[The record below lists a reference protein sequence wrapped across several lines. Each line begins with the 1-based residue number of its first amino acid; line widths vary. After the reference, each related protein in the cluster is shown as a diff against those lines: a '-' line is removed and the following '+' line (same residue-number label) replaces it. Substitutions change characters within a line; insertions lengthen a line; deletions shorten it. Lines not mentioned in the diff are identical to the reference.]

1 MNIKMQC
8 CGLILLAVVFFFY
21 NRQKKIN
28 LNTEK
33 AFMRIFLVITLGLTL
48 DILSL
53 VALFYSD
60 RIPELLVDLICKFY
74 LSSLMLVALNGV
86 LYVLTDIYNQ
96 SQQYKRRVYIYSG
109 IVGIGILL
117 IFILPI
123 YKNLEHPGNAYTY
136 GPSVMT
142 TYLFCLS
149 LFVIMTYLICRMK
162 SKMNPKRW
170 EAVLTW
176 IVLWVGAAVV
186 QFFNN
191 HILLVGY
198 AGAISIMVIYLKL
211 ENPETNL
218 DRQSGLFNQN
228 ALLQYMKQ
236 QFSKGEDF
244 ALLIMTFPASLIHG
258 NLEEEQ
264 AIRMEILQYI
274 ASIPDAIAF
283 KGSEEEILLVFQN
296 QEQATKVEAQLD
308 DRFDEGWGR
317 SKSMI
322 IHPEWM
328 LIPSVS
334 DVHQAEDIFPY
345 LQYAKQ
351 NSMDFA
357 ESGRI
362 LLDKDMT
369 NRMYEER
376 LIEQL
381 LVDAIQNDWVE
392 VYYQPIYSIK
402 EKRFVS
408 AEALIRIVEED
419 GTIVP
424 PDTFIGIAEKNGMI
438 LKLGEIVFK
447 KVCQFIS
454 QNHPE
459 ELGIRYIEINLSV
472 VQCSYEHLADSFIE
486 IMEWYHIN
494 PAMINLEITESGSVG
509 TTKTLLENM
518 NKLIEYGV
526 KFSLDDFGTG
536 HSNLN
541 YIVDMPVDIV
551 KFDRSMIVS
560 YFDNGKAKY
569 VMDAAM
575 HMIHGM
581 ELQIVSEGIETKEQL
596 ETMEQLGISYIQGY
610 YFSKPVSS
618 DNFLSF
624 IEENNEDEVIVA
636 GD

>member
-1 MNIKMQC
+1 
-8 CGLILLAVVFFFY
+8 
-21 NRQKKIN
+21 
-28 LNTEK
+28 
-33 AFMRIFLVITLGLTL
+33 
-48 DILSL
+48 
-53 VALFYSD
+53 
-60 RIPELLVDLICKFY
+60 
-74 LSSLMLVALNGV
+74 
-86 LYVLTDIYNQ
+86 
-96 SQQYKRRVYIYSG
+96 
-109 IVGIGILL
+109 
-117 IFILPI
+117 
-123 YKNLEHPGNAYTY
+123 
-136 GPSVMT
+136 
-142 TYLFCLS
+142 
-149 LFVIMTYLICRMK
+149 
-162 SKMNPKRW
+162 
-170 EAVLTW
+170 
-176 IVLWVGAAVV
+176 
-186 QFFNN
+186 
-191 HILLVGY
+191 
-198 AGAISIMVIYLKL
+198 
-211 ENPETNL
+211 
-218 DRQSGLFNQN
+218 
-228 ALLQYMKQ
+228 
-236 QFSKGEDF
+236 
-244 ALLIMTFPASLIHG
+244 
-258 NLEEEQ
+258 
-264 AIRMEILQYI
+264 
-274 ASIPDAIAF
+274 
-283 KGSEEEILLVFQN
+283 
-296 QEQATKVEAQLD
+296 
-308 DRFDEGWGR
+308 
-317 SKSMI
+317 MI

>member
-48 DILSL
+48 DILSIA
-53 VALFYSD
+53 ALFYSD
-60 RIPELLVDLICKFY
+60 RIPELLVNLICKSY
-74 LSSLMLVALNGV
+74 LCSLVLVALNGV

-96 SQQYKRRVYIYSG
+96 SRQYKRRVYIYS
-109 IVGIGILL
+109 IIAGIGILL
-117 IFILPI
+117 IFILPV
-123 YKNLEHPGNAYTY
+123 YKNLEHPDNAYTY
-136 GPSVMT
+136 GPSVLI

-258 NLEEEQ
+258 NLEEEE

-274 ASIPDAIAF
+274 AGIPDAIAF

-296 QEQATKVEAQLD
+296 QEQATRVEAQLD
-308 DRFDEGWGR
+308 DRFDESWGR
-317 SKSMI
+317 NKSVI

-334 DVHQAEDIFPY
+334 EVHQAEDIFPY
-345 LQYAKQ
+345 LQYVKQ

-376 LIEQL
+376 LVEQL
-381 LVDAIQNDWVE
+381 LADAIQNDWVE

-419 GTIVP
+419 GTIVS
-424 PDTFIGIAEKNGMI
+424 PDTFIDIAEKNGMI

-459 ELGIRYIEINLSV
+459 ELGIHYIEINLSV

-526 KFSLDDFGTG
+526 RFSLDDFGTG

-624 IEENNEDEVIVA
+624 LEENNEDEVIVA